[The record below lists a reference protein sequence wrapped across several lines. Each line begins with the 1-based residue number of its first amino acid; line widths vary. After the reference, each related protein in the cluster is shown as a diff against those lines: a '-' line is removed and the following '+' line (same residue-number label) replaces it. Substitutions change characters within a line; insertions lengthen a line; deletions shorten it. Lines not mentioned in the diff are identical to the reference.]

1 MVWTSHKAKHR
12 RTYQE
17 PYGEAPAESGSSAAI
32 PATDPGTPDP
42 VPAGSY
48 SSAADPGVARSE
60 EGPVVTSSHTTVPP
74 RGMVEG
80 PGAPVAVRS
89 YHPIRI
95 GAMATLVILLG
106 AWAALVAFIGPSFDY
121 QATSTSSWR
130 WTTTNWLLHLV
141 PGAVA
146 FAGGFLILA
155 LWPRTSSAAARVISP
170 GDPRRRGGRS
180 LVGDRTSCLAGHRIL
195 FGVWSLGQRLDLVS
209 ASGRRQPRPWPFD
222 RLPRGHVARGDGCQ
236 GGDHQSGDNG
246 TSPRGGIARLRE
258 GMIRGSRSQTGNST
272 GKGGCVMPQTAILL
286 TSSPACPYR
295 YWS

>member
-130 WTTTNWLLHLV
+130 WTTTNWLLAPRARRRCLRWRPSHTRSLAKNVGCGARAV
-141 PGAVA
+141 P
-146 FAGGFLILA
+146 
-155 LWPRTSSAAARVISP
+155 P

-180 LVGDRTSCLAGHRIL
+180 LVGDRTSRVAGHRIL
-195 FGVWSLGQRLDLVS
+195 FGVWSVRQRLDLVP

-222 RLPRGHVARGDGCQ
+222 RLPRGYVARGDGSQ
-236 GGDHQSGDNG
+236 GGDYQSCDHDSFRPWRRRPA
-246 TSPRGGIARLRE
+246 TGGNDCCSAARPAPVRVRE
-258 GMIRGSRSQTGNST
+258 G
-272 GKGGCVMPQTAILL
+272 V
-286 TSSPACPYR
+286 
-295 YWS
+295 